1 MEGTKLSRRQFLGGT
16 AAVAA
21 ASVLPAVSAA
31 APAMAVPTGTFPNST
46 AAIKA
51 GLAATPLDPE
61 ALARQGYEI
70 YKGFHAGQSAC
81 CEATYWPVLGA
92 LAERFP
98 DSLYNQIPKGIFN
111 YGGGGV
117 NGWRSICGS
126 PNGGA
131 AMLKIVT
138 NDSNVIDEYLTW
150 YERTPFPSNATY
162 TSFAKGDWTISD
174 PAKYPKDKAPMAV
187 PKGIL
192 CHASLGRWAEAAGG
206 PAGAWVRTQFAGSMT
221 NAASDRC
228 GKLVY
233 DCVYKLT
240 QLVNDWAKGVV
251 PTPVLDPAVGTCL
264 TSGCHSGKGSY
275 DPEVIECAPFVQGK
289 MKCDEACHQ

>member
-1 MEGTKLSRRQFLGGT
+1 MANSKLSRRQFLGGT

-21 ASVLPAVSAA
+21 ASVLPAVTSA
-31 APAMAVPTGTFPNST
+31 APALATPEGTFPDASV
-46 AAIKA
+46 KA

-98 DSLYNQIPKGIFN
+98 DSMYSKIPKGLFN
-111 YGGGGV
+111 FGGGGV
-117 NGWRSICGS
+117 NAWRSICGS

-138 NDSNVIDEYLTW
+138 GNGNVIDEYLTW
-150 YERTPFPSNATY
+150 YERTAFPSNDTY
-162 TSFAKGDWTISD
+162 TSFAKGDWTIPD
-174 PAKYPKDKAPMAV
+174 PAKYPKNKAPMAV

-192 CHASLGRWAEAAGG
+192 CHASLGRWTEAAGG
-206 PAGAWVRTQFAGSMT
+206 LNGAWVKTQFAG
-221 NAASDRC
+221 NLDLAASDRC
-228 GKLVY
+228 GKLVF

-240 QLVNDWAKGVV
+240 QLVNDWAADVI
-251 PTPVLDPAVGTCL
+251 PTPTLDPAVGTCL
-264 TSGCHSGKGSY
+264 TSGCHGGAGGY
-275 DPEVIECAPFVQGK
+275 DPLVIECAPSVKGK